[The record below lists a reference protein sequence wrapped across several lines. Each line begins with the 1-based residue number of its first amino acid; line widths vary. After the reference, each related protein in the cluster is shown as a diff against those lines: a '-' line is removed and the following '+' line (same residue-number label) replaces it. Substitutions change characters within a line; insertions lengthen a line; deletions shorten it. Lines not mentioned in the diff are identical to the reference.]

1 MPPRTI
7 SAAARQPGQGPCL
20 AAPATPPA
28 GFHRFPF
35 RVSRSSR
42 LQSRATSNSES
53 SRAILVGVDFGKHDF
68 QESLS
73 ELALLTSTAG
83 STPVHMLTGRRSRP
97 DPALFIGSGKA
108 EELKEAADAL
118 DADVVVFNH
127 TLSPAQQRNL
137 ERFLKRHVIDRTGLI
152 LDIFGQRAQSHVGK
166 VQVELAQV
174 QYQASRLVRA
184 WSHLERQKGGIGMR
198 GGPGERQLELDRRLL
213 DERAKRLKSDLS
225 RLQRQHSTQRRARA
239 RNDTLSI
246 SLVGYTNAGKSTLF
260 NALTKARAYA
270 ADQLFATLDT
280 TSRRLYLEGLG
291 NVVLSDTVGFIRDL
305 PTQLVAAFR
314 ATLEETV
321 HADLL
326 LHVVDAS
333 SPVRHEQVEQVNR
346 VLAEINADDIPQIVV
361 MNKIDAAPE
370 LLEQGPRV
378 ERNEDGV
385 PVRVFVSARDGI
397 GLDAL
402 REAVVEAARWLA
414 ERPAG
419 PAPLDPR
426 FADGHG
432 RVDDAHDD
440 TTDDDRGVGGDDGQD
455 GGQDGGDD
463 AAPEEPDTL

>member
-1 MPPRTI
+1 M
-7 SAAARQPGQGPCL
+7 
-20 AAPATPPA
+20 
-28 GFHRFPF
+28 
-35 RVSRSSR
+35 
-42 LQSRATSNSES
+42 
-53 SRAILVGVDFGKHDF
+53 GVDFGKHDF

-83 STPVHMLTGRRSRP
+83 SLPVHTLTGKRARP

-118 DADVVVFNH
+118 DADIVVFNH
-127 TLSPAQQRNL
+127 ALSPAQQRNL
-137 ERFLKRHVIDRTGLI
+137 ERFLNRHVIDRTGLI

-198 GGPGERQLELDRRLL
+198 GGPGERQLELDRRML
-213 DERAKRLKSDLS
+213 DDRAKRLKADLS
-225 RLQRQHSTQRRARA
+225 RLQRQHHTPRRARA

-280 TSRRLYLEGLG
+280 TSRRLFLEGLG

-314 ATLEETV
+314 ATLDETV

-333 SPVRHEQVEQVNR
+333 SPVRHEQIEQVNR
-346 VLAEINADDIPQIVV
+346 VLAEINASDIPQIVV

-378 ERNEDGV
+378 ERDEDGV
-385 PVRVFVSARDGI
+385 PKRVFLSAREGM

-402 REAVVEAARWLA
+402 REAIVDVARWLA
-414 ERPAG
+414 EQPDA
-419 PAPLDPR
+419 PAPYDPR
-426 FADGHG
+426 LAE
-432 RVDDAHDD
+432 VPALADDAVFD
-440 TTDDDRGVGGDDGQD
+440 QD
-455 GGQDGGDD
+455 GWEGAQG
-463 AAPEEPDTL
+463 PDSPDSDPPRAN